1 MSLHD
6 RLTEDLKLAMKARD
20 QLRMDVI
27 RMIKAAVMN
36 KEMEIKK
43 DLDDAEMSRVM
54 TTMIKQRRESVEQFE
69 KGNRAELA
77 AKERQEITIL
87 ESYLPQALSSEEL
100 STVVDAVYSGNRR
113 SISERDGRG
122 DESRDG
128 PRGRPAGRRQT
139 DQRPRPCQAPIAQP
153 ASAIL
158 KDDRSPHL
166 CARLTGTGMGI
177 LIVDDSPDQQ
187 TLLRSILKQGR
198 PYGSPERRICQGG
211 VLPCSTWTAKR
222 RLLRST

>member
-6 RLTEDLKLAMKARD
+6 RLTEDLKLATKARD

-27 RMIKAAVMN
+27 RMIKAAVMI

-87 ESYLPQALSSEEL
+87 ESYLPQALSPDQL
-100 STVVDAVYSGNRR
+100 SIVVDAVIQETGAR
-113 SISERDGRG
+113 SLKEMGVVMKAVMVRVVGRLVDG
-122 DESRDG
+122 
-128 PRGRPAGRRQT
+128 
-139 DQRPRPCQAPIAQP
+139 
-153 ASAIL
+153 
-158 KDDRSPHL
+158 
-166 CARLTGTGMGI
+166 
-177 LIVDDSPDQQ
+177 
-187 TLLRSILKQGR
+187 KQVSDLVR
-198 PYGSPERRICQGG
+198 
-211 VLPCSTWTAKR
+211 AK
-222 RLLRST
+222 LQ